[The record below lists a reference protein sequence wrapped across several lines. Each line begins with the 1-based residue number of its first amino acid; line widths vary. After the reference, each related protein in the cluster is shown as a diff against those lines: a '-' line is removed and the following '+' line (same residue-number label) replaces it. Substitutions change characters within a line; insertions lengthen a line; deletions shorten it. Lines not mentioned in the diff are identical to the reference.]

1 MATPEA
7 NSTRNT
13 GRSDPLSYEAWRS
26 ILAGEPCP
34 VGVVDLDAFDRNV
47 AYFANLLRAGG
58 NIPRLRPASKSIRVP
73 DLMRRILASGSPY
86 QGLMCYAAEEAAW
99 LAEQGFNDLL
109 VAYPTVQRSDIQAL
123 MAAQERGATVRLV
136 VDSLTGL
143 DQIAVQ
149 IPEGAAPLQV
159 VLEVD
164 MSLRMLGGRLH
175 LGVRRSPVRT
185 VEQVV
190 AFFEG
195 ASKRRGVRVTGIMG
209 YEAQVA
215 GLGDRNPFKR
225 LINPIAG
232 WIRRASMR
240 SVARL
245 RQQIQEALNAHGHVL
260 ELFNGGGTG
269 SITSTAL
276 EPWLTEATVGS
287 GFLCSHL
294 FDYYS
299 NVRSEPACF
308 FALQVVRKSDDG
320 YATCLGGGYIA
331 SGEPGWDKVPRP
343 YLPAGLELVSTEGC
357 GEVQTPLVVRSG
369 VSLDIGQPV
378 LFRHAKAGELAEHL
392 NEYLLVSGGRI
403 VARAPTYRG
412 LGQCFLG

>member
-1 MATPEA
+1 MAISVPQIHKPHAPLDYESWRKVLA
-7 NSTRNT
+7 NERL
-13 GRSDPLSYEAWRS
+13 PA
-26 ILAGEPCP
+26 A
-34 VGVVDLDAFDRNV
+34 VVDLDAFDRNV
-47 AYFANLLRAGG
+47 AHFASLLRAGAG
-58 NIPRLRPASKSIRVP
+58 VSRLRPATKSIRVP
-73 DLMRRILASGSPY
+73 ELMRRILASGAPY
-86 QGLMCYAAEEAAW
+86 QGLMCYAAQEAAW
-99 LAEQGFNDLL
+99 LAEQGFDDLL
-109 VAYPTVQRSDIQAL
+109 VAYPTVQPADIAAL
-123 MAAQERGATVRLV
+123 RLAQERGATARLV
-136 VDSLTGL
+136 VDSLPSVER
-143 DQIAVQ
+143 IASQV
-149 IPEGAAPLQV
+149 PAGAAPLPV

-164 MSLRMLGGRLH
+164 MSLRMLGGRIH

-190 AFFEG
+190 EFFAAAG
-195 ASKRRGVRVTGIMG
+195 KLRGVRVAGIMG

-215 GLGDRNPFKR
+215 GLGDRNPFKKW
-225 LINPIAG
+225 INPIAG

-245 RQQIQEALNAHGHVL
+245 REQIQRALEQRGETL

-308 FALQVVRKSDDG
+308 FALQVVRKSDAG
-320 YATCLGGGYIA
+320 YATCLGGGFIA

-343 YLPAGLELVSTEGC
+343 YLPAGLKLVSTEGC
-357 GEVQTPLVVRSG
+357 GEVQTPLLVPESQ
-369 VSLDIGQPV
+369 SLEPGAPV
-378 LFRHAKAGELAEHL
+378 LFRHAKAGELAEHFD
-392 NEYLLVSGGRI
+392 EYLLVSDGEI
-403 VARAPTYRG
+403 VGRAPTYRG
-412 LGQCFLG
+412 LGLCFIG